1 MYGKEQTE
9 QEAKIAAMREDDSKD
24 EYDVRKQEEVLA
36 ETVAMIPDTR
46 GRLERGHEDL
56 EELLVRRR
64 PAPLRH
70 GGTTLRYV
78 HSLPRYTQPPLPPS
92 QAEEDVVALGD
103 AEEVVAARDMLK
115 LSAAVLGL
123 DGAEPEPEAAA

>member
-64 PAPLRH
+64 PAPPRH
-70 GGTTLRYV
+70 DSIMLHYV
-78 HSLPRYTQPPLPPS
+78 HSPSRTLSRRCRRRRPRRMWWRWATP
-92 QAEEDVVALGD
+92 
-103 AEEVVAARDMLK
+103 RR
-115 LSAAVLGL
+115 
-123 DGAEPEPEAAA
+123 

>member
-64 PAPLRH
+64 P
-70 GGTTLRYV
+70 TTPHHDSIMLHYV
-78 HSLPRYTQPPLPPS
+78 HSPSRTLSRRCRRRRPR
-92 QAEEDVVALGD
+92 
-103 AEEVVAARDMLK
+103 RMWWR
-115 LSAAVLGL
+115 SAT
-123 DGAEPEPEAAA
+123 PRR

>member
-64 PAPLRH
+64 PAPLRRQH
-70 GGTTLRYV
+70 HVTLRTFAPAVHSAAAAAVAGGGGCGGLEGPAGRRPRASSPPRPSKRSSAGGTCRI
-78 HSLPRYTQPPLPPS
+78 P
-92 QAEEDVVALGD
+92 
-103 AEEVVAARDMLK
+103 
-115 LSAAVLGL
+115 
-123 DGAEPEPEAAA
+123 

>member
-64 PAPLRH
+64 PAPPRH
-70 GGTTLRYV
+70 DSIMLHYV

-92 QAEEDVVALGD
+92 QASSRGCRLPSQT
-103 AEEVVAARDMLK
+103 AACFSPHRRFWAGTNSMH
-115 LSAAVLGL
+115 
-123 DGAEPEPEAAA
+123 

>member
-24 EYDVRKQEEVLA
+24 DYDVRKQEEVLA

-64 PAPLRH
+64 PATPRH
-70 GGTTLRYV
+70 ATTASCYITYIRSRGTLSRRCRRRR
-78 HSLPRYTQPPLPPS
+78 PRRMWWRWATP
-92 QAEEDVVALGD
+92 
-103 AEEVVAARDMLK
+103 RR
-115 LSAAVLGL
+115 
-123 DGAEPEPEAAA
+123 